1 MTRNKV
7 AATLVLVVSALAV
20 WLVYFRHPDDA
31 KSPPAPE
38 AKAVATRPPPAKP
51 AARERAV
58 KTDDHGKATLAG
70 VRPGWIEVDASAP
83 GFATASTFTSI
94 GTAGGRGTVTLT
106 LRKGVAVSGR
116 VIDESGHPLAK
127 VKVTAGDTTS

>member
-38 AKAVATRPPPAKP
+38 AKAVATRATPAKAAAEEP
-51 AARERAV
+51 APRGRAPQWIIDADPEGSLRLEGQV
-58 KTDDHGKATLAG
+58 VADDGHGVGGAVVWLQSVPPRLTKTDDDG
-70 VRPGWIEVDASAP
+70 S
-83 GFATASTFTSI
+83 FAFDKLVGRAYSLTASHAALV
-94 GTAGGRGTVTLT
+94 G
-106 LRKGVAVSGR
+106 
-116 VIDESGHPLAK
+116 
-127 VKVTAGDTTS
+127 